1 MLFPLLVPGLF
12 SLSFMVLA
20 MYKSSFFYAGTDER
34 RIAQQPNHIYQES
47 RCCVIVELY
56 LEVEDAEIESTVVNL
71 NPRVDTVVYHHYLEL
86 ARDS

>member
-1 MLFPLLVPGLF
+1 M
-12 SLSFMVLA
+12 
-20 MYKSSFFYAGTDER
+20 YAGTDER
-34 RIAQQPNHIYQES
+34 RIVLQHTSPIIINES

-86 ARDS
+86 AS